1 MFEGDAKQLEKN
13 IEYFMR
19 YEQRKNRPLPIHHP
33 SPIIHHPSP
42 IIHHPSVKQV
52 GSDAWDPGDLIRWL
66 ANGDG

>member
-1 MFEGDAKQLEKN
+1 MFEGEAKQLLIN

-19 YEQRKNRPLPIHHP
+19 YEQTKNRPLPIHHP
-33 SPIIHHPSP
+33 SPITHPS
-42 IIHHPSVKQV
+42 IQV